1 MNRNYLFP
9 HVYRFIGWIVLVP
22 GLILG
27 LAHMLGGFEATWLN
41 LPVFVVSEPGFLGE
55 DKWFGLSTNNL
66 TDELAGVML
75 IIGLAFVAFSRE
87 RSEDEFIAR
96 IRLESLLRATYLN
109 YGILL
114 LTIVFMYGSA
124 FFWVLVFNMFT
135 ILLFFIVHFNLAL
148 AKARRNLRTD
158 EESYQG

>member
-1 MNRNYLFP
+1 MKKEYLLP
-9 HVYRFIGWIVLVP
+9 HAYRLIGWIVLIP
-22 GLILG
+22 GLVLG
-27 LAHMLGGFEATWLN
+27 IAHMLGDYEATWLD
-41 LPVFVVSEPGFLGE
+41 LPVFVISEPGIMAE
-55 DKWFGLSTNNL
+55 DKWFELSTNNL

-75 IIGLAFVAFSRE
+75 ILGLAFVAFSRE

-124 FFWVLVFNMFT
+124 FFMVLVFNMFT
-135 ILLFFIVHFNLAL
+135 ILVFFIVHFNLAL

-158 EESYQG
+158 EEPYQS

>member
-1 MNRNYLFP
+1 M
-9 HVYRFIGWIVLVP
+9 
-22 GLILG
+22 LIL
-27 LAHMLGGFEATWLN
+27 
-41 LPVFVVSEPGFLGE
+41 
-55 DKWFGLSTNNL
+55 
-66 TDELAGVML
+66 
-75 IIGLAFVAFSRE
+75 GLAFVAFSRE

-124 FFWVLVFNMFT
+124 FFMVLVFNMFT
-135 ILLFFIVHFNLAL
+135 ILVFFIVHFNLAL

-158 EESYQG
+158 EEPYQS